1 MRFAT
6 KRDILEKR
14 SLDLTFKA
22 GDDGILQTDLWKKLN
37 MSSREGSRICVR
49 LESWE
54 LIERDKILCEGRW
67 TYRTKSTRKPPS
79 LGSILGSPCITCSLA
94 GNMCA
99 SGGETSPEFCDI
111 LEKWI
116 LTSNAGGEGFGES
129 QAQVDLGTQA

>member
-14 SLDLTFKA
+14 SLDLIFKA
-22 GDDGILQTDLWKKLN
+22 GDEGILQTDLWKKLN

-49 LESWE
+49 LESWG
-54 LIERDKILCEGRW
+54 LIRRDKILCEGRW
-67 TYRTKSTRKPPS
+67 TYRIMSTRKPPS
-79 LGSILGSPCITCSLA
+79 MGSILGSPCITCSLA
-94 GNMCA
+94 GNMCV

-116 LTSNAGGEGFGES
+116 LTSHAGGEGSGES
-129 QAQVDLGTQA
+129 QTQVDLRTQA